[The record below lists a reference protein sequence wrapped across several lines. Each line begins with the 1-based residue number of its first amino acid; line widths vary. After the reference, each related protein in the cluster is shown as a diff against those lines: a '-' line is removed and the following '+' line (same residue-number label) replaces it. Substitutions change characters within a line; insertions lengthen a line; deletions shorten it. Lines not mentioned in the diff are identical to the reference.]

1 MDLQERIENYW
12 SQSAENF
19 SEGIRKELQGSAKN
33 AWLEL
38 IQSNAALGVS
48 LKVLDIGTGPG
59 FFAILLSLLGHRVTA
74 IDCTESMLE
83 EARNNAEKAGFQA
96 EFARMDCH
104 RLAYAD
110 KSFDLI
116 ICRNLVWTLRD
127 PEEAYREW
135 YRVLKSF
142 GKLLIFDANW
152 YLRLFDAEIRRE
164 YEEDR
169 KRARDMGI
177 EDPHD
182 KADLD
187 ESDPIARQ
195 LFLSDKRRSQWDVP
209 ALINCGFKKIFVDVD
224 ISDQVWTPEKKILYR
239 STPMFM
245 VGAEKA

>member
-1 MDLQERIENYW
+1 MDIQERIENYW

-19 SEGIRKELQGSAKN
+19 SEEIRKELQGSAKN

-38 IQSNAALGVS
+38 IQSNTALGVS

-83 EARNNAEKAGFQA
+83 EARNNTEKAGFQV
-96 EFARMDCH
+96 EFAKMDCH
-104 RLAYAD
+104 QLVYPD
-110 KSFDLI
+110 ESFNLI

-127 PEEAYREW
+127 PEGAYREW
-135 YRVLKSF
+135 HRVLKPL
-142 GKLLIFDANW
+142 GRLLVFDANW
-152 YLRLFDAEIRRE
+152 HLRLFDAEIQRQ

-169 KRARDMGI
+169 KRAREMGI
-177 EDPHD
+177 EDPHE
-182 KADLD
+182 KSNME
-187 ESDPIARQ
+187 ESDRIARQ
-195 LFLSDKRRSQWDVP
+195 LFLSNKRRPQWDVP
-209 ALINCGFKKIFVDVD
+209 ALINCGFKKIFVDTD
-224 ISDQVWTPEKKILYR
+224 ISDQVWTWDKKILYR